1 MKASMG
7 RLLRM
12 EQHLVRVGPL
22 EVLLPDFATEESV
35 KQEADGLTS
44 LVVVLGPAVL
54 TLWHADDRL
63 EHRDAFLQQLL
74 QRLKPKRHQEKG
86 FTLGGCRFEGFEG
99 EAAAGFGEDSH
110 VITGTADFFG
120 DFVCLMRTLRGAPP
134 QAGAIDGLIDSMV
147 QGMIVRRQRTLPRE
161 RLAAWMARQR
171 R

>member
-1 MKASMG
+1 
-7 RLLRM
+7 M

-22 EVLLPDFATEESV
+22 EVLLPDFATQESV

-63 EHRDAFLQQLL
+63 ELRDSFLQRLL
-74 QRLKPKRHQEKG
+74 QRLKPMKHEAKG
-86 FTLGGCRFEGFEG
+86 FTLGGCRFDGFEMHG
-99 EAAAGFGEDSH
+99 AAGFGDESQ
-110 VITGTADFFG
+110 VIAGSADFFG
-120 DFVCLMRTLRGAPP
+120 DFVCLMRTVRGATPET
-134 QAGAIDGLIDSMV
+134 GAIDRLIDTMV